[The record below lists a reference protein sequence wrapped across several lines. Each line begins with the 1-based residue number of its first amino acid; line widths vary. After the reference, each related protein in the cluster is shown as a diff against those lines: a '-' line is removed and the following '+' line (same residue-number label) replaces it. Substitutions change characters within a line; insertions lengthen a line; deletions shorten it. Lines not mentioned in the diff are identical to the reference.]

1 MKNIL
6 LYVLAGLISIGAWT
20 YMGTYLIP
28 FVAWVIQEYVDG
40 IDGFAVFLFV
50 FVIICAVL
58 HFIVLLVLSIFRR
71 KRKNKVNRYKYL
83 PIYIVPLAITGL
95 SLYFVQDK
103 YSSIGS
109 WICNGNYYEDYGN
122 VYDKFGKKILSH
134 SGRIDYK
141 GRYIYLYDND
151 WTGSIY
157 DTSIEDYILM
167 DTNLKYGG
175 EKFEEDGRY
184 GIELNSNG
192 IIIVQPIYESIKF
205 LDSGAIVVER
215 NGRYGL
221 LDPLGYELKDC
232 NNIDIE
238 DLSTNSNLYVEYIKI
253 REKERTE
260 VHKLLENSDL
270 RHLVSTEY
278 DVITVYSDDRFK
290 VERDDG
296 DSRYPYAVIDDH
308 GNNVYGAWYNM
319 ISYDEDK
326 DVFEARHPTTHNWF
340 DMDEEIDDNEDSDT
354 VA

>member
-6 LYVLAGLISIGAWT
+6 LYVLAGLMSISAWT

-28 FVAWVIQEYVDG
+28 FLAWVIQED
-40 IDGFAVFLFV
+40 IDEFAVFLFV
-50 FVIICAVL
+50 FVIVCAVL
-58 HFIVLLVLSIFRR
+58 HFIVLLVLSIVRR

-83 PIYIVPLAITGL
+83 PLYIVPLAITGL
-95 SLYFVQDK
+95 SFYLADDK
-103 YSSIGS
+103 YSSSGR
-109 WICNGNYYEDYGN
+109 WICNGNYYEAWHEGV

-134 SGRIDYK
+134 SGRMDYK
-141 GRYIYLYDND
+141 GRYIYMYDND

-215 NGRYGL
+215 NGKYGL
-221 LDPLGYELKDC
+221 LDPLGRKLEDC
-232 NNIDIE
+232 NNVDIE
-238 DLSTNSNLYVEYIKI
+238 DLWNSNTGGGTYIKI

-260 VHKLLENSDL
+260 VHKLLGNSDL

-278 DVITVYSDDRFK
+278 DVITVYSDDRFEI
-290 VERDDG
+290 ERDEG
-296 DSRYPYAVIDDH
+296 DSRYPYAVIDDN
-308 GNNVYGAWYNM
+308 GNNVYGAWYNE
-319 ISYDEDK
+319 IRYDEDK

-340 DMDEEIDDNEDSDT
+340 DMDEDADDDEPTDT